1 MNKVIFSQQNL
12 MIGASVSIRTGSML
26 VTLIIATKYM
36 QTKLIKNIH
45 FYYKLDLVNVAG
57 HFDF

>member
-1 MNKVIFSQQNL
+1 

-26 VTLIIATKYM
+26 VTSIIAMKYM